1 MSRYSDT
8 KPLPAWTKWGST
20 CANVSGF
27 NAGQPSKTMALDTR
41 ASWALWLR
49 WLREWLP
56 TLATRKK
63 MEPGTSGC
71 QGRRYCTCGLTR
83 YIKGK
88 LALGRVLEVNP
99 GTNWRV

>member
-41 ASWALWLR
+41 ASWAL
-49 WLREWLP
+49 
-56 TLATRKK
+56 LASLASRMATDTCNKEK

-83 YIKGK
+83 YI
-88 LALGRVLEVNP
+88 EFE
-99 GTNWRV
+99 